1 MKIEMSKG
9 DINKII
15 CFSALIAG
23 ITMLV
28 IGTKRKNTAKIA
40 IKKIDDAVKDVANK
54 TVTDISDEIMHKAA
68 ENAAE
73 RAAEK
78 AVEKVR
84 SDISNKVACAISEIY
99 DTVEND
105 VKERLS
111 KATEKDIDMD
121 SLKKSIE
128 TDVSAIVAAKV
139 MNNIEDFVGPL
150 ASCISRA
157 CSMKGE
163 NNENRH

>member
-1 MKIEMSKG
+1 MSKG
-9 DINKII
+9 DINKLI
-15 CFSALIAG
+15 CFGAFIAG
-23 ITMLV
+23 ITMFV

-68 ENAAE
+68 EKAAE

-99 DTVEND
+99 D
-105 VKERLS
+105 KRI
-111 KATEKDIDMD
+111 KRII
-121 SLKKSIE
+121 KSQSFLWLYFLMFPCKTI
-128 TDVSAIVAAKV
+128 
-139 MNNIEDFVGPL
+139 FLPL
-150 ASCISRA
+150 
-157 CSMKGE
+157 
-163 NNENRH
+163 